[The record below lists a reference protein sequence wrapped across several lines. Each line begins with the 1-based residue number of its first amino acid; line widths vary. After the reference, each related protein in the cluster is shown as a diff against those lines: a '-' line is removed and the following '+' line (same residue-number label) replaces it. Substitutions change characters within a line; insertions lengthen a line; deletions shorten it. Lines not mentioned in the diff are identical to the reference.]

1 MHDNLQFS
9 ANSFFQLFTACE
21 CSSFGSSSTSC
32 TSSGVCT
39 CKSNIIG
46 NKCTNCTS
54 GYYGFPNCQGMIL
67 NTWIIY

>member
-1 MHDNLQFS
+1 MIKYEGNC
-9 ANSFFQLFTACE
+9 FFQTFIACG
-21 CSSFGSSSTSC
+21 CSGSGASLASC

-54 GYYGFPNCQGMIL
+54 GYYGFPNCQGIL
-67 NTWIIY
+67 IHINTI